1 MRKQKIYQIIED
13 YFSNKPVKRVLLFG
27 SFSRNEENNNSDIDL
42 ILNLDHPIGLF
53 AIGRYIA
60 DLEKLTNR
68 KIDIGTQNSLT
79 PEFLNTIKDDLKIVY
94 EG

>member
-27 SFSRNEENNNSDIDL
+27 SFSRDEENNNSDIDL